1 MGLQRWDPSFEIEEL
16 EVDRGVQ
23 RLVDHLGTH
32 EDETLYMYKITRP
45 TVLPASRPRR
55 MILELA
61 AG

>member
-16 EVDRGVQ
+16 EVVDRGVQ

-45 TVLPASRPRR
+45 TVLS
-55 MILELA
+55 LT
-61 AG
+61 